1 MNRPYR
7 DDNDSVTGDPC
18 HAPAITMAHRIRNRE
33 ISAVELVEHHLER
46 LDEVNLLLNAV
57 VTRCDD
63 SALEKAE
70 AADAAISRGAMTGPL
85 HGVPFTIKDGFDTAE
100 VRTTA
105 ATEGWAERVP
115 SANATVV
122 QRVLDAGAILIGKT
136 NTPELTLSYDTDNL
150 LFGRSYNPY
159 DPSCSPGGSSGGGAA
174 IVAAGGAAF
183 DIGSDTGGSIR
194 LPAHFCG
201 IAAIKPSA
209 GLVPRTGLVVPGGT
223 PIDSLTQVGPRTR
236 SVADLQ
242 LILPL
247 IAGPDWRDCSILPSA
262 PISVQPDAIRKSR
275 VAFYCDNGDLAAS
288 DEIAAAVRNC
298 AGVLADIGAE
308 VTETRPEG
316 IESAR
321 ALFGRVFGIDGG
333 AWIRRL
339 LAAVGTRNKS
349 PALDWTDTRI
359 DRPVAS
365 AGDFS
370 EMLAE
375 LDRFRSRMLA
385 FMRNFDLILAPVHA
399 YAALPHNLLNSAD
412 LRPAFSYTQAF
423 NLTGWPS
430 AVVRTGTTDRGLP
443 VGIQIVAAPWQDP
456 LTLEVAALLEASLGG
471 WRAPMQADEF

>member
-1 MNRPYR
+1 
-7 DDNDSVTGDPC
+7 
-18 HAPAITMAHRIRNRE
+18 
-33 ISAVELVEHHLER
+33 
-46 LDEVNLLLNAV
+46 
-57 VTRCDD
+57 
-63 SALEKAE
+63 
-70 AADAAISRGAMTGPL
+70 
-85 HGVPFTIKDGFDTAE
+85 
-100 VRTTA
+100 
-105 ATEGWAERVP
+105 
-115 SANATVV
+115 VV

-223 PIDSLTQVGPRTR
+223 PIDSLTQVGPMTR

-333 AWIRRL
+333 AWVRRL